1 VLFCSNPCNFID
13 PLKIGGDF
21 IFINALATNK
31 IVLGELNVEKE
42 HMAEING
49 EIIAIQ
55 KKNEIIRI
63 QEINNMTSLTPQPP
77 DSQLLLYHTED
88 GHTRI
93 EVQLKGE
100 TVWLSLNQ
108 MATLFQRDKSVISK
122 HIRNVFDEGELS
134 PDSTVAKFATVQTE
148 GNRSVSRE
156 IEFYNLDVIISI
168 GYRVKSHRG
177 TQFRIWATQQ
187 LKEYIIKGFAL
198 DDQRLKNAGGGNY
211 FKELLARIR
220 DIRTSEKVFWRQVL
234 DIYATSIDY
243 DPSEEITKRF
253 FSTVQNKMHWAAHG
267 KTAAEII
274 AERAD
279 ASLPY
284 MGLTSWAG
292 EKPRKNDVAIAKNY
306 LKQEELDALN
316 KIVTAYLDFAE
327 VQALNQHP
335 LYMIDWIAKLDDFLK
350 LSERQ
355 ILKHAGKISHGTAI
369 QRAET
374 EYLKYQ
380 ETQSSQLSQV
390 EKDFL
395 IEAKKIEKIKQLPAA
410 KDQKKNI

>member
-1 VLFCSNPCNFID
+1 
-13 PLKIGGDF
+13 
-21 IFINALATNK
+21 
-31 IVLGELNVEKE
+31 
-42 HMAEING
+42 
-49 EIIAIQ
+49 
-55 KKNEIIRI
+55 
-63 QEINNMTSLTPQPP
+63 MTSLTPQPP
-77 DSQLLLYHTED
+77 DSQLLLYQTED
-88 GHTRI
+88 GQTRI
-93 EVQLKGE
+93 EVQFKGE

-108 MATLFQRDKSVISK
+108 MADLFQRDKSVISK
-122 HIRNVFDEGELS
+122 HIRNVFEEGELT

-148 GNRSVSRE
+148 GNRSVTRE
-156 IEFYNLDVIISI
+156 IEFYNLDVIISV

-243 DPSEEITKRF
+243 DPGEEITKQF
-253 FSTVQNKMHWAAHG
+253 FATVQNKMHWAAHG

-274 AERAD
+274 SERAD
-279 ASLPY
+279 ATLPY
-284 MGLTSWAG
+284 MGLTSWSG
-292 EKPRKNDVAIAKNY
+292 DKLRKYDVSVAKNY

-327 VQALNQHP
+327 VQALNHRP
-335 LYMIDWIAKLDDFLK
+335 MYMRDWIAKLDDFLK

-355 ILKHAGKISHGTAI
+355 ILTHAGKISHDAAI
-369 QRAET
+369 QKAEA

-380 ETQSSQLSQV
+380 EQQKGQLSQV

-395 IEAKKIEKIKQLPAA
+395 IEAKRIAKIKQPPSL
-410 KDQKKNI
+410 KNSKKNQNNNEDNTKND